1 VKTLTKVKLEEIS
14 DVVYVFLNFFT
25 SMVVGLRF
33 SISMQSFIISTILY
47 EIFDTSMSEMISGI
61 L

>member
-1 VKTLTKVKLEEIS
+1 VKTLTKVKLDEIS

>member
-14 DVVYVFLNFFT
+14 GVVYVFLNFFT